1 MKGLLIIMFL
11 FTVTLFFLLI
21 LQRFSSKNKLT
32 ETRVNRYLGSV
43 TEVEKAAV
51 QVPKKFQRTMQLR
64 FVKQTVKKYLA
75 KKDKTAHI
83 ETLLSQA
90 GVPLKPE
97 EYIMFKWISIALG
110 AGILNLIV
118 GNLIVIPLGAYIG
131 SVIPKMILKR
141 RQRVRLKKFN
151 DALPEMISTI
161 VGALRAGFSFPQAL
175 KSVAE
180 ESSSPMKEEMEWV
193 LKEMQYGVTIEDSL
207 NKLKEQMPSEDLNLM
222 VQAILIQ
229 RQVGGNL
236 ATVLD
241 QIANTIR
248 ERIKIQGQIKTLTA
262 QGRLSGMVVALLP
275 VILGGLLFVIEPDY
289 ITVLFTNT
297 IGLILL
303 CVAVVSCV
311 IGFIFI
317 RKITAIEV

>member
-1 MKGLLIIMFL
+1 MFL
-11 FTVTLFFLLI
+11 FTVTLFFLLV
-21 LQRFSSKNKLT
+21 LQRFSPKKELT
-32 ETRVNRYLGSV
+32 ETRINRYLGSG
-43 TEVEKAAV
+43 TEEEKTNI
-51 QVPKKFQRTMQLR
+51 QEPKKFQRAMQLR
-64 FVKQTVKKYLA
+64 FAKQTVKKYLA
-75 KKDKTAHI
+75 KKDKTSQI

-97 EYIMFKWISIALG
+97 EYVMFKWISIALG
-110 AGILNLIV
+110 AGILNLFV

-131 SVIPKMILKR
+131 SVIPKMILKK
-141 RQRVRLKKFN
+141 RQRARLKKFN

-180 ESSSPMKEEMEWV
+180 ESSSPMKEEMELV
-193 LKEMQYGVTIEDSL
+193 LKEMQYGVTIEESL
-207 NKLKEQMPSEDLNLM
+207 NKLKERMPSEDLNLM

-248 ERIKIQGQIKTLTA
+248 ERIKIHGQIKTLTA
-262 QGRLSGMVVALLP
+262 QGRMSGMVVALLP
-275 VILGGLLFVIEPDY
+275 VILGGFLLVIEPNY
-289 ITVLFTNT
+289 MSVMFSNP
-297 IGLILL
+297 IGLLL
-303 CVAVVSCV
+303 LGVGAVSCL
-311 IGFIFI
+311 IGFVFI
-317 RKITAIEV
+317 TKITAIEV